1 MFKKKTDSSKL
12 YSMSFLRWI
21 KGGASTVET
30 DSTAKFHTE
39 RVFTGSHASPHT
51 HTSNYI
57 HSFKLYIMKT
67 SLTNTYKQLYTVI
80 QITHHENITSAHH
93 TQSRDLL
100 YDSKTNQPPTISA
113 CKILCADRHSINTI
127 READLSIAVRLWTN
141 VHFTYNLIFGEAAT
155 CAHILLWYNHPRKT
169 RLLLPQA
176 NWQRNLLEQFHVS
189 YIPSQNNSISDML

>member
-1 MFKKKTDSSKL
+1 
-12 YSMSFLRWI
+12 MSFLRWI
-21 KGGASTVET
+21 KGGINCW
-30 DSTAKFHTE
+30 DRQHCQI
-39 RVFTGSHASPHT
+39 PHRKSIYWVPCLTTYT
-51 HTSNYI
+51 H
-57 HSFKLYIMKT
+57 
-67 SLTNTYKQLYTVI
+67 KQLYTFI
-80 QITHHENITSAHH
+80 QIIHHENITSAHH

-100 YDSKTNQPPTISA
+100 YDSKTNQPPTISTA